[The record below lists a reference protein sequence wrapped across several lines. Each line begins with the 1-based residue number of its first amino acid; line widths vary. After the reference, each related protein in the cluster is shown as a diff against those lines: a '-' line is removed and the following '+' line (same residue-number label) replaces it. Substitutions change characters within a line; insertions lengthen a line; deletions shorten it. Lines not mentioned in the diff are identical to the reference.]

1 MAKNWQQEYLD
12 SDGFLYFGPKIFSY
26 YDVRDKSRNTK
37 NKIRYMLNRTSQMFE
52 YEGLPETIKQR
63 DLELL
68 NQTATFSTWLRAND
82 GEVYAVL
89 GSRGGQLDQNFM
101 PTKAIV
107 ANPVIGD
114 YELDI
119 DKDCV
124 IMPNDSTY
132 IGLMP
137 MLSRYCSQ
145 LAENELS
152 MHMININS
160 RIMKVFSAGDTATIE
175 SAQKWL
181 NDLENGKLGVVVNPK
196 WAPQSDSGLRV
207 EDFGSAG
214 ATSALL
220 DHIEYEQYLFGSML
234 NELGVR
240 APFNMKREAL
250 GDSEV
255 SQMDMTLVPFV
266 DDMLYNR
273 QVAVDKINKMFG
285 LNITV
290 KLSSAWEDIHF
301 ELNHMEEVDKEE
313 YIDEEEAEIINDE
326 TFEDDEEVDNVD
338 EEGGEDDDDRKDD
351 D

>member
-1 MAKNWQQEYLD
+1 MSRKWQQEYLD
-12 SDGFLYFGPKIFSY
+12 NDGFLYFGPKIFSY
-26 YDVRDKSRNTK
+26 YDVRDKARNTK

-82 GEVYAVL
+82 GKVYAVL

-119 DKDCV
+119 DKNCV

-145 LAENELS
+145 LSENELS

-160 RIMKVFSAGDTATIE
+160 RIMKVFSAGDNTTIE
-175 SAQKWL
+175 SAKKWL
-181 NDLENGKLGVVVNPK
+181 KDLEDGTLGVVVNPK
-196 WAPQSDSGLRV
+196 WGPQSETGLRV

-234 NELGVR
+234 NEIGIR

-273 QVAVDKINKMFG
+273 QCAIDKINEMFN
-285 LNITV
+285 LDVKV
-290 KLSSAWEDIHF
+290 KLASAWEDIHF
-301 ELNHMEEVDKEE
+301 ELNHMEEVEKENFE
-313 YIDEEEAEIINDE
+313 IDESDNFEIDEEKKDDVEVEKEEGEYDR
-326 TFEDDEEVDNVD
+326 EDDN
-338 EEGGEDDDDRKDD
+338 
-351 D
+351 

>member
-1 MAKNWQQEYLD
+1 MSRKWQQEYLD
-12 SDGFLYFGPKIFSY
+12 NDGFLYFGPKIFSY
-26 YDVRDKSRNTK
+26 YDVRDKARNTK

-82 GEVYAVL
+82 GKVYAVL

-119 DKDCV
+119 DKNCV

-145 LAENELS
+145 LSENELS

-160 RIMKVFSAGDTATIE
+160 RIMKVFSAGDNTTIE
-175 SAQKWL
+175 SAKKWL
-181 NDLENGKLGVVVNPK
+181 KDLEDGTLGVVVNPK
-196 WAPQSDSGLRV
+196 WGPQSETGLRV

-234 NELGVR
+234 NEIGIR

-273 QVAVDKINKMFG
+273 QCAIDKINEMFN
-285 LNITV
+285 LDVKV
-290 KLSSAWEDIHF
+290 KLASAWEDIHF
-301 ELNHMEEVDKEE
+301 ELNHMEEVEKENFEIDESDKFE
-313 YIDEEEAEIINDE
+313 IDEEKKDDVEVEKEEGEYDR
-326 TFEDDEEVDNVD
+326 EDDN
-338 EEGGEDDDDRKDD
+338 
-351 D
+351 

>member
-1 MAKNWQQEYLD
+1 MSRKWQQEYLD
-12 SDGFLYFGPKIFSY
+12 NDGFLYFGPKIFSY
-26 YDVRDKSRNTK
+26 YDVRDKARNTK

-82 GEVYAVL
+82 GKVYAVL

-119 DKDCV
+119 DKNCV

-145 LAENELS
+145 LSENELS

-160 RIMKVFSAGDTATIE
+160 RIMKVFSAGDNTTIE
-175 SAQKWL
+175 SSKKWL
-181 NDLENGKLGVVVNPK
+181 KDLEDGTLGVVINPK
-196 WAPQSDSGLRV
+196 WGPQSETGLRV

-234 NELGVR
+234 NEIGIR

-273 QVAVDKINKMFG
+273 QCAIDKINEMFN
-285 LNITV
+285 LDVKV
-290 KLSSAWEDIHF
+290 KLASAWEDIHF
-301 ELNHMEEVDKEE
+301 ELNHMEEVEKENFEIDESDKFE
-313 YIDEEEAEIINDE
+313 IDEEK
-326 TFEDDEEVDNVD
+326 
-338 EEGGEDDDDRKDD
+338 KDD
-351 D
+351 VEVEKEDGEYDREDEN